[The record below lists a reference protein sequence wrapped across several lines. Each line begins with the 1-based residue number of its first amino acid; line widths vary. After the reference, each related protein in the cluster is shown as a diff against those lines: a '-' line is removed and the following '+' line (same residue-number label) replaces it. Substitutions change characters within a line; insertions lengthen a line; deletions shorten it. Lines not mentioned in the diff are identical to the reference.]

1 MRVFIYWWRP
11 SQYMA
16 EWTTIEGTQKVLPGR
31 GEHTSELQTSGDE
44 YMTVFKSSDGLV
56 LLKGTPTK
64 CRITANLEN
73 CNMRLAYML
82 KW

>member
-1 MRVFIYWWRP
+1 
-11 SQYMA
+11 MA

-82 KW
+82 NW